1 MTYVDTRYS
10 SRTERTQNRYQKD
23 YEDQLARLNE
33 QQALLQAQSVFT
45 TANAQAAAQNTQAAT
60 SEGCTDG
67 KDDGKVGFFEGLGS
81 VLKGAFDG
89 VVNGVKGMF
98 TDENG
103 NFSLGNTLKSAA
115 MIGACFIPGVGPFIG
130 AGLCAVGVVKGATG
144 LVQNISAAANAKTDA
159 EAKAALEGCGASGLT
174 TVVSAVGLKGSVGA
188 IAKGAGVEGAAS
200 NGVLKNVKAM
210 ATKGEGT
217 GLMGGAKNFVSNCK
231 TSAGFG
237 AEGMYTKAFE
247 AGSEGAT
254 STLSK
259 VTKGSAEVIKTA
271 GKGTAENVINA
282 ASAVKN
288 KATQKLNKLT
298 GKEGTVKDLPKGCK
312 NIGDG
317 KYELELK
324 NGSKKVFTEN
334 GNKGYD
340 FVIEKPSKPSNTISQ
355 NTTTYKV
362 EDMSTLDKD
371 IQSKIRE
378 NNGTYTDTKTGKT
391 YELSE
396 AQSGTQAENVGVT
409 SNATKTTKTISLEE
423 AKAGLSED
431 AAKALDKGWYKD
443 PKTGT
448 TYRNINGKV
457 EITSTKEWNTV
468 QYQYNQL
475 KGRYNNFKTNALKN
489 GYVGIDNPS
498 YAFRAT
504 NSMIAQ
510 NGSDQANL
518 NTLKEQYKSAYS
530 QYTKSA
536 STPIT
541 FHTNPYSRL
550 SSEEINDIYSAIDVN
565 SRNIREA
572 AM

>member
-200 NGVLKNVKAM
+200 NGVIKNVKAM

-237 AEGMYTKAFE
+237 AEGMYTKAFNS
-247 AGSEGAT
+247 AAEGASGKIT
-254 STLSK
+254 ATLKGAKGVAKEMGSGAIENMSAFKTAASEKLKNSK
-259 VTKGSAEVIKTA
+259 VGKTA
-271 GKGTAENVINA
+271 SKLKG
-282 ASAVKN
+282 
-288 KATQKLNKLT
+288 
-298 GKEGTVKDLPKGCK
+298 
-312 NIGDG
+312 
-317 KYELELK
+317 
-324 NGSKKVFTEN
+324 NG
-334 GNKGYD
+334 G
-340 FVIEKPSKPSNTISQ
+340 
-355 NTTTYKV
+355 
-362 EDMSTLDKD
+362 
-371 IQSKIRE
+371 
-378 NNGTYTDTKTGKT
+378 
-391 YELSE
+391 
-396 AQSGTQAENVGVT
+396 
-409 SNATKTTKTISLEE
+409 KTTKTVDAEIKAE
-423 AKAGLSED
+423 AQARTTAAEQIKQAQNAQD
-431 AAKALDKGWYKD
+431 ALID
-443 PKTGT
+443 
-448 TYRNINGKV
+448 
-457 EITSTKEWNTV
+457 V
-468 QYQYNQL
+468 Q
-475 KGRYNNFKTNALKN
+475 T
-489 GYVGIDNPS
+489 NPS
-498 YAFRAT
+498 GMSTSEAAELAKQFAEKDIYGETPSSVKLTAEQRFEIASEKIQTAKKSFSNHWEAGSTRGLTGVASGKTIVAT
-504 NSMIAQ
+504 AGSMAAQ